1 GRRRRDDRER
11 HHLHRPRVHGGRVG
25 AGDTRGPPRACG
37 PPCAPSLGGPVAGA
51 PPSARG
57 RGGRSHRGACA
68 GRRTCTSAVASA
80 ATRALAAAGEHA
92 GAAAGARPADWW
104 PMATAIVVR
113 GLTRRFGAEPAVDGL
128 SLDIETGEVLA
139 LLGPNGAGKTTTIRL
154 LNGVLRPD
162 AGTSLVLGFDPV
174 TQGNEVRRRSG
185 VLTENAGLDDRLTAL
200 ENLVLYARIR
210 GMDGGV

>member
-1 GRRRRDDRER
+1 
-11 HHLHRPRVHGGRVG
+11 G
-25 AGDTRGPPRACG
+25 A
-37 PPCAPSLGGPVAGA
+37 PVAG
-51 PPSARG
+51 PQPWARG
-57 RGGRSHRGACA
+57 RGRRPHRRARAC
-68 GRRTCTSAVASA
+68 RRTRSATSAPCRLSP
-80 ATRALAAAGEHA
+80 AGQHA

-174 TQGNEVRRRSG
+174 TQG
-185 VLTENAGLDDRLTAL
+185 
-200 ENLVLYARIR
+200 
-210 GMDGGV
+210 